1 MKVNLFNENFYKN
14 RYLLKGLEFAAN
26 NGALFVAGTTLT
38 LSTIIRPLSIWA
50 TPKTDKENKKLA
62 LVKSLASSAGG
73 YLLIMAASIPM
84 ARNVKKIDKNPIKY
98 LTPQAI
104 ASLGKGEPKITD
116 SKNYQFAT
124 QLFKLGLGIAMAVP
138 KSVFTNLL
146 ISPFL
151 TLNNKMKHKT
161 DNNINSS
168 AHAVFAKKDDNTS
181 FKGKGSP
188 ANREPFTKFIAGVL
202 NLPCI
207 QKLRPDVLD
216 PSLNADYLYQMLH
229 HSNKCL
235 KACLLDQ
242 SIVAGIGNIYADEI
256 CFACRLDPR
265 SRSKRISK
273 QDCVHLV
280 YHMQRIIQ
288 GAIRYG
294 GTTIRS
300 YTSSLGVTG
309 RFQLKLRVHD
319 RKDEACSVC
328 HSIIKK
334 IVVAQRGTYLCPK
347 CQKRK

>member
-104 ASLGKGEPKITD
+104 ASLGNGEQKITD

-207 QKLRPDVLD
+207 QKFAERFKDSNFAMHIMAITDTLSTLTLVGLINKNKHLDKDRKRVLNYNSILATGL
-216 PSLNADYLYQMLH
+216 SL
-229 HSNKCL
+229 
-235 KACLLDQ
+235 AC
-242 SIVAGIGNIYADEI
+242 
-256 CFACRLDPR
+256 
-265 SRSKRISK
+265 
-273 QDCVHLV
+273 
-280 YHMQRIIQ
+280 
-288 GAIRYG
+288 
-294 GTTIRS
+294 S
-300 YTSSLGVTG
+300 YTADASLDGVTEKFIK
-309 RFQLKLRVHD
+309 RFKEINKDAPKLGKYVEGIKIAKPTFILGITYYALIPLLSTFLAERIDNISHH
-319 RKDEACSVC
+319 KSVDKT
-328 HSIIKK
+328 I
-334 IVVAQRGTYLCPK
+334 
-347 CQKRK
+347 